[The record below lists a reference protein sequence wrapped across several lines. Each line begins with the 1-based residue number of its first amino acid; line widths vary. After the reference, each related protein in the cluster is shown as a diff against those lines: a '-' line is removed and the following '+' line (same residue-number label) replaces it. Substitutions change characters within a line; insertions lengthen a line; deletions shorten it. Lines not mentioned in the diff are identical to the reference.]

1 MRIILLTHSREV
13 SKKTNTGQL
22 VQQQIPNT
30 QTIIWQRTEPDEI
43 LLNLI
48 STERLALVY
57 PATEKSS
64 TNNICDFDNFLLID
78 GTWQEARKIYNRSAY
93 LHNLPHVQL
102 TPKKNSNYNLR
113 RNQIA
118 DGLCTVECVIE
129 LLNVKSNFELA
140 SELQN
145 TFSEFNKA

>member
-13 SKKTNTGQL
+13 SKKTNTGKL
-22 VQQQIPNT
+22 VQKIIPNT
-30 QTIIWQRTEPDEI
+30 KTIIWQRTEPDET
-43 LLNLI
+43 LLNLL

-57 PATEKSS
+57 PTEEK
-64 TNNICDFDNFLLID
+64 TPVNHICDFENFLLID

-93 LHNLPHVQL
+93 LHNLPHIQL
-102 TPKKNSNYNLR
+102 TPQNNSNYNLR

-118 DGLCTVECVIE
+118 DGLCTAECVIE
-129 LLNVKSNFELA
+129 LLKVKSNFELV

-145 TFSEFNKA
+145 AFFEFM